1 MERNYEQEI
10 DLLKKEIE
18 AIKNLLM
25 LNQTT
30 QETSIK
36 PTPSLQQDPNIDPNL
51 KEVLHDLEAYCN
63 QNRIS
68 GAVTYIGTF
77 GSGGRQSTW
86 ISNKVKVDDLF
97 ALIED
102 RLAEK
107 VLACIGNADR
117 LNILLSILKKP
128 MTVAKLVEE
137 CGFNSTGQVYHHLK
151 PLIAADLVIEDPQSE
166 NRGVYIIQPHRVQGI
181 IMLLAGISDLLDTQF
196 TQGNWTDEV

>member
-51 KEVLHDLEAYCN
+51 KQVLHDLEAYCN

-68 GAVTYIGTF
+68 GADVYRNLRSAAANQP
-77 GSGGRQSTW
+77 GSAT
-86 ISNKVKVDDLF
+86 K
-97 ALIED
+97 
-102 RLAEK
+102 
-107 VLACIGNADR
+107 
-117 LNILLSILKKP
+117 
-128 MTVAKLVEE
+128 
-137 CGFNSTGQVYHHLK
+137 
-151 PLIAADLVIEDPQSE
+151 
-166 NRGVYIIQPHRVQGI
+166 
-181 IMLLAGISDLLDTQF
+181 
-196 TQGNWTDEV
+196 

>member
-1 MERNYEQEI
+1 MNKKLICWKRDWSNQKPANAQSNNTRNI
-10 DLLKKEIE
+10 
-18 AIKNLLM
+18 
-25 LNQTT
+25 NQTY
-30 QETSIK
+30 
-36 PTPSLQQDPNIDPNL
+36 PSLQQDPNIDPNL
-51 KEVLHDLEAYCN
+51 KQVLHDLEAYCN

-86 ISNKVKVDDLF
+86 ISNKVKVDDSF

-117 LNILLSILKKP
+117 LNILLSIIKKP

-137 CGFNSTGQVYHHLK
+137 CGFNSTGAGLSSLK
-151 PLIAADLVIEDPQSE
+151 T
-166 NRGVYIIQPHRVQGI
+166 PHRRRSSHWRSTKWKPWC
-181 IMLLAGISDLLDTQF
+181 LYHPTSSRSRDYPCC
-196 TQGNWTDEV
+196 